1 MKIELKKMFLTK
13 ELICLKIEIRNGT
26 KPCLSTDKIDFES
39 TILAL
44 FDSATLLNLQKKQKN
59 VQKSN

>member
-26 KPCLSTDKIDFES
+26 KPRFSTDKIDFES

-44 FDSATLLNLQKKQKN
+44 FDEP
-59 VQKSN
+59 